1 MDDNA
6 EKIEIHRGLKG
17 VYFDQIRDGT
27 KRHEFRLRTPFWAK
41 RLVDREYDRVI
52 LTRGY
57 PKGGGAEGETRLT
70 REWRGYDIRTLQH
83 EHFGPDA
90 VSVYAIDVSV
100 PARLNGS
107 EAA

>member
-1 MDDNA
+1 MGDLT
-6 EKIEIHRGLKG
+6 IPVKG
-17 VYFDQIRDGT
+17 IYFDQIASGE
-27 KRHEFRLRTPFWAK
+27 KREEYRLVTPYWITRLRN
-41 RLVDREYDRVI
+41 RVYDRVI